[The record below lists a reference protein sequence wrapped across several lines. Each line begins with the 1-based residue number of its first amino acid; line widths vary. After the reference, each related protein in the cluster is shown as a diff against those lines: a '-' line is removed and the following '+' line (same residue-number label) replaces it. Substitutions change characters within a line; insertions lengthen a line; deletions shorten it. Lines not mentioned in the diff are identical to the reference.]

1 MPIQVRS
8 LWQRLALWYTVVTM
22 AIICALDVT
31 GRIADYNVFRRSLT
45 GPKVAAWS
53 TSAVAN
59 VAPLL
64 ALAEPPVPAVAAALG
79 RMRETFL
86 KPQIGEWAGIEF
98 GFRVGNSQAL
108 GLTVLDGDGRVVAS
122 DPRREPNLAA
132 GTAELSHDERTL
144 LHRTLTS
151 SGETPVPV
159 VEESS
164 SGVVRLA
171 YPIVS
176 DGQRVGTLLV
186 HLVAPWDWED
196 FWNQTTNEY
205 FSGVGVLFIVIGLF
219 GVAFGAMTAWRFTRR
234 LTRIAAAAD
243 EWSRG
248 DFSRK
253 AEDDSADEIGQLA
266 TRLNRM
272 SEDLQTLI
280 RVRQD
285 LATLEERQ
293 RIARDLHDSVK
304 QQVFGLTMQIAAA
317 RATALQDPGQ
327 SAARLS
333 DAGEIVRTL
342 QLELGS
348 LLHQLEPSHGPRS
361 TLTESI
367 REQAELWSRTHE
379 IAACVSGAMAA
390 EPAPPVM
397 RTLLL
402 IVREALAN
410 VARHSRARAVR
421 IELTSTGASLAVSVI
436 DDGRGFDPT
445 VVTEGRGV
453 RNMRARA
460 TTLPDGWL
468 DIQRQDDGGM
478 RVTVGCRAERAPA

>member
-22 AIICALDVT
+22 AIICLLDVT
-31 GRIADYNVFRRSLT
+31 GRIVDYNAFRRSLT

-53 TSAVAN
+53 KSAVAN

-64 ALAEPPVPAVAAALG
+64 ALAEPPVPAVASALG

-86 KPQIGEWAGIEF
+86 QPQEGEWTDIEF
-98 GFRVGNSQAL
+98 GFRVGTSQTL
-108 GLTVLDGDGRVVAS
+108 GLMVLDAAGRLVAS
-122 DPRREPNLAA
+122 DPRREPDAIA
-132 GTAELSHDERTL
+132 GTAELSHEERTL

-151 SGETPVPV
+151 PDEPLAPV

-164 SGVVRLA
+164 TGVVRLA

-176 DGQRVGTLLV
+176 DGRRVGTLLV

-196 FWNQTTNEY
+196 FWGQTTTHY
-205 FSGVGVLFIVIGLF
+205 LSGVGVLFIIIGLF

-272 SEDLQTLI
+272 SEDLRTLI

-327 SAARLS
+327 SAARLN
-333 DAGEIVRTL
+333 DAAEIARTL
-342 QLELGS
+342 QLELGG

-361 TLTESI
+361 TLADSI
-367 REQAELWSRTHE
+367 REQAELWARTHE
-379 IAACVSGAMAA
+379 IAACVSGAIVA
-390 EPAPPVM
+390 EPAPPAM

-410 VARHSRARAVR
+410 VARHSRAGAVC
-421 IELTSTGASLAVSVI
+421 IELTSTGTSLAVSVM
-436 DDGRGFDPT
+436 DDGRGFDPAA
-445 VVTEGRGV
+445 VTEGRGV

-460 TTLPDGWL
+460 TTLPGGWL
-468 DIQRQDDGGM
+468 DIQRQDSGGM
-478 RVTVGCRAERAPA
+478 RVTVGCRADRASA